1 MPWDRK
7 RVSAQKNKQIMRH
20 SIKLRMAVATAMVVT
35 LIIVLRALASQ
46 YYAYCG
52 LKELQQNHQDS
63 MVRLVA
69 EQLDEKFENRATIL
83 RHMAHQFAPALGNR
97 PSELKRIAR
106 QMPDL
111 SATFNAVFLAGPTG
125 DLVFSTAVPDGVHI
139 NVGDRDYFR
148 AIANGAPL
156 AVSDL
161 LQGKLTTAP
170 GVVLAVPLRG
180 PDGELRAV
188 VGGVINLSLNNFLQ
202 ELARSPVGVT
212 GTFCLVSAGPQPRYA
227 MHRDAAKLL
236 TPARAVGE
244 NCGAEQPES
253 FWESIRPRQPVIARY
268 LLESNG
274 WELVA
279 VLPAAEA
286 YAPLLE
292 ARRRVLAIAA
302 VSLAVAAA
310 LMWLV
315 MVWLLAPLH
324 RLHRAVR
331 RVAANPA
338 AASELPVGRDDEIGE
353 LSATFAEVMH
363 QLSEREA
370 ALKAAKDH
378 AAESEKRI
386 EAIANHVPDFVSF
399 VDMNERFVFVNQAYA
414 CHFGLPAQQIIGLS
428 LRELW
433 GTQAYLASRPY
444 LEQAFG
450 GKAVKFTRESP
461 DGSEYMQVTCQP
473 AWNDA
478 QDTIHGLHLFARNV
492 TSERQKLRSLE
503 AQTMSDHL
511 TGLLNRKGFDRRFAE
526 ALARADAGG
535 RAAALLLVDL
545 DDFKAVNDGYGHAI
559 GDRLLI
565 AFAQSLTGSV
575 RKEDAVARI
584 GGDEFAVILENVND
598 IRAVE
603 RIANAIVQTALAPIV
618 IDGQAHA
625 ATVSVGSAIHRPGQ
639 GMSVSELF
647 MRADMA
653 LYEAKR
659 HGKARYAAPLAD
671 TPA

>member
-1 MPWDRK
+1 
-7 RVSAQKNKQIMRH
+7 
-20 SIKLRMAVATAMVVT
+20 
-35 LIIVLRALASQ
+35 
-46 YYAYCG
+46 
-52 LKELQQNHQDS
+52 
-63 MVRLVA
+63 
-69 EQLDEKFENRATIL
+69 
-83 RHMAHQFAPALGNR
+83 
-97 PSELKRIAR
+97 
-106 QMPDL
+106 
-111 SATFNAVFLAGPTG
+111 
-125 DLVFSTAVPDGVHI
+125 
-139 NVGDRDYFR
+139 
-148 AIANGAPL
+148 
-156 AVSDL
+156 
-161 LQGKLTTAP
+161 
-170 GVVLAVPLRG
+170 
-180 PDGELRAV
+180 LRAV
-188 VGGVINLSLNNFLQ
+188 VGGVINLSLNNFLH

-212 GTFCLVSAGPQPRYA
+212 GSFCLVSAGPGPRYA
-227 MHRDAAKLL
+227 MHPNPAKLL

-244 NCGAEQPES
+244 TCGADQPES
-253 FWESIRPRQPVIARY
+253 FWEPLRPRQPVIARY
-268 LLESNG
+268 LLETNG

-279 VLPAAEA
+279 VLPAEEA
-286 YAPLLE
+286 YAPLFG
-292 ARRRVLAIAA
+292 ARRRIVAIGAL
-302 VSLAVAAA
+302 SLAFAAA

-315 MVWLLAPLH
+315 MWRLLAPLH

-338 AASELPVGRDDEIGE
+338 AASELPVGREDEIGE

-414 CHFGLPAQQIIGLS
+414 HHFGLPAQQIIGLS

-444 LEQAFG
+444 LEQAFAG
-450 GKAVKFTRESP
+450 NAVKFTRESP
-461 DGSEYMQVTCQP
+461 DGSEFMQVTCQP

-478 QDTIHGLHLFARNV
+478 QDAIHGLHLFARNV

-503 AQTMSDHL
+503 AQTVSDHL

-526 ALARADAGG
+526 ALARADADG

-545 DDFKAVNDGYGHAI
+545 DDFKAINDGYGHSV
-559 GDRLLI
+559 GDRLLVAI
-565 AFAQSLTGSV
+565 AQRLTGSV
-575 RKEDAVARI
+575 RKDDAVARI
-584 GGDEFAVILENVND
+584 GGDEFAVILENIND
-598 IRAVE
+598 VRAVE
-603 RIANAIVQTALAPIV
+603 RIANTIVQTALAPIV
-618 IDGQAHA
+618 IDGHEHA

-639 GMSVSELF
+639 GISVSELF

-659 HGKARYAAPLAD
+659 LGKARYVAPMAD
-671 TPA
+671 APA

>member
-1 MPWDRK
+1 
-7 RVSAQKNKQIMRH
+7 
-20 SIKLRMAVATAMVVT
+20 MAVATAMVVT
-35 LIIVLRALASQ
+35 LIIVLRALFSQ
-46 YYAYCG
+46 YYAYYG
-52 LKELQQNHQDS
+52 LKDLQQNHQDA

-69 EQLDEKFENRATIL
+69 EQLDEKIEDRATVL
-83 RHMAHQFAPALGNR
+83 RHIAQQFAPMLASRPAAELRRAAL
-97 PSELKRIAR
+97 

-111 SATFNAVFLAGPTG
+111 PDTFNALFVASPSGELI
-125 DLVFSTAVPDGVHI
+125 FSTAVPEGVHL
-139 NVGDRDYFR
+139 NLADRDYFR
-148 AIANGAPL
+148 AIADGAPL

-161 LQGKLTTAP
+161 LQGKLTQAP
-170 GVVLAVPLRG
+170 GAVLAVPLRG

-188 VGGVINLSLNNFLQ
+188 VGGVINLSLNNFLR
-202 ELARSPVGVT
+202 ELARNPVGVT
-212 GTFCLVSAGPQPRYA
+212 GSFCLVSAGPNPRYA
-227 MHRDAAKLL
+227 MHRDPAKLL
-236 TPARAVGE
+236 TPARALGE
-244 NCGAEQPES
+244 TCGVEQPVS
-253 FWESIRPRQPVIARY
+253 FWEPIRPHQPVIARY

-279 VLPAAEA
+279 VLPAKEA

-292 ARRRVLAIAA
+292 ARHRVVAIAA
-302 VSLAVAAA
+302 LSLVIAAA

-315 MVWLLAPLH
+315 MWRLLAPLQ

-338 AASELPVGRDDEIGE
+338 AVSELPVGREDEIGE
-353 LSATFAEVMH
+353 LSATFAEVMR

-370 ALKAAKDH
+370 ALKTAKDH

-399 VDMNERFVFVNQAYA
+399 IDMNERFVFVNQAYA
-414 CHFGLPAQQIIGLS
+414 RHFGLPARQITGLS

-444 LEQAFG
+444 LEQALA
-450 GKAVKFTRESP
+450 GKVVKFTRESP
-461 DGSEYMQVTCQP
+461 DGSECMQFTCQP

-478 QDTIHGLHLFARNV
+478 QDTILGLHLFARNV
-492 TSERQKLRSLE
+492 TSEREKLRSLE
-503 AQTMSDHL
+503 AQTVSDHL

-526 ALARADAGG
+526 ALARADAGKQ
-535 RAAALLLVDL
+535 AAALLLVDL
-545 DDFKAVNDGYGHAI
+545 DDFKAVNDGYGHAV
-559 GDRLLI
+559 GDRLLVAI
-565 AFAQSLTGSV
+565 AQRLTGSV
-575 RKEDAVARI
+575 RKDDAVARI
-584 GGDEFAVILENVND
+584 GGDEFAVILENISDVG
-598 IRAVE
+598 AVE
-603 RIANAIVQTALAPIV
+603 RIANTIVQTALAPV
-618 IDGQAHA
+618 AFDGHEHA
-625 ATVSVGSAIHRPGQ
+625 ATVSVGSAIHQPGQ

-659 HGKARYAAPLAD
+659 LGKARYAAPLAD